1 VLTGKTVVRL
11 AAGGSHN
18 LALCSDGTVVAW
30 GDNSYG
36 QLGDNS
42 TTSRN
47 VPGTVST
54 ALGVSAL
61 SGKTVV
67 GITAGL
73 YHSLALCSDGTV
85 AAWGRNNYGQ
95 LGDNTIASRQVPVA
109 VSANVGSAL
118 YGRTVVA
125 IAGGY
130 HFSVALCRDGTV
142 AAWGRNVEGQLGN
155 NTGGYPGA
163 QRLVP
168 VAVNADP
175 SLSALYGKLVTA
187 IAAGFGH
194 SLALCSDGTV
204 AAWGLNSYGELG
216 DNSTIGHLV
225 PVAVNTERL
234 ISVLHGKVV
243 AAIAAGSFRSL
254 AVCSDG
260 TVAAWGAN
268 DSGQLG
274 NDTVETSQ
282 APVAVSTASGVS
294 ALSGN
299 TAVAT
304 ASGYTHSLV
313 LCSDGTVAAWGA
325 NSYGQLGDNSTAQ
338 RNTPVAVNTSPLA
351 AGERFARVVSS
362 TSANH
367 TLALVA
373 EPPAPPEHTN
383 WR

>member
-1 VLTGKTVVRL
+1 
-11 AAGGSHN
+11 
-18 LALCSDGTVVAW
+18 
-30 GDNSYG
+30 
-36 QLGDNS
+36 
-42 TTSRN
+42 
-47 VPGTVST
+47 
-54 ALGVSAL
+54 
-61 SGKTVV
+61 
-67 GITAGL
+67 
-73 YHSLALCSDGTV
+73 
-85 AAWGRNNYGQ
+85 
-95 LGDNTIASRQVPVA
+95 
-109 VSANVGSAL
+109 
-118 YGRTVVA
+118 
-125 IAGGY
+125 
-130 HFSVALCRDGTV
+130 
-142 AAWGRNVEGQLGN
+142 
-155 NTGGYPGA
+155 
-163 QRLVP
+163 VP

-338 RNTPVAVNTSPLA
+338 RNTPVAVNGSFQFT
-351 AGERFARVVSS
+351 F
-362 TSANH
+362 TSAPGALFSVLSTKN
-367 TLALVA
+367 LALSLSNWSSVTGLT
-373 EPPAPPEHTN
+373 EVSPGQFQFTDTQTTN
-383 WR
+383 TSQRFYRVRSP

>member
-1 VLTGKTVVRL
+1 
-11 AAGGSHN
+11 
-18 LALCSDGTVVAW
+18 
-30 GDNSYG
+30 
-36 QLGDNS
+36 
-42 TTSRN
+42 
-47 VPGTVST
+47 
-54 ALGVSAL
+54 
-61 SGKTVV
+61 
-67 GITAGL
+67 
-73 YHSLALCSDGTV
+73 
-85 AAWGRNNYGQ
+85 
-95 LGDNTIASRQVPVA
+95 
-109 VSANVGSAL
+109 VGSAL
-118 YGRTVVA
+118 YGRTVVV

-130 HFSVALCRDGTV
+130 HFSLALCRDGTV

-304 ASGYTHSLV
+304 ASGYTPTAW
-313 LCSDGTVAAWGA
+313 CSARTALWPPGA
-325 NSYGQLGDNSTAQ
+325 PTATASSATTPQ
-338 RNTPVAVNTSPLA
+338 RNAT
-351 AGERFARVVSS
+351 RQ
-362 TSANH
+362 
-367 TLALVA
+367 
-373 EPPAPPEHTN
+373 
-383 WR
+383 WQ